1 MKIRLGL
8 DTNKLD
14 LMEIRSR
21 LVTNELDRELDTNKL
36 DQMEIRSG
44 LDTKSIFFVTVS
56 KIRLNR
62 DENRVRHG

>member
-1 MKIRLGL
+1 MRTGL
-8 DTNKLD
+8 DTD
-14 LMEIRSR
+14 
-21 LVTNELDRELDTNKL
+21 KL

-62 DENRVRHG
+62 DEIRVRHR